1 MPAAC
6 FVIVRPSAQ
15 TGGPARGGE
24 HPISAGVV
32 QKPKLLGDAVTR
44 QQEQM
49 ILRLWR
55 DWCRLWPEQF
65 GHESLQV
72 KPQGYDPVF
81 DVIPSQTYKDFY
93 LEVVRGH
100 PSLKTLNVF
109 EVIDVTLNQV
119 RAPETSGVGAPAK
132 PAAARVAEVDLPAN
146 SPSESD
152 LPDSADRADSA

>member
-1 MPAAC
+1 M
-6 FVIVRPSAQ
+6 
-15 TGGPARGGE
+15 
-24 HPISAGVV
+24 
-32 QKPKLLGDAVTR
+32 TR

-109 EVIDVTLNQV
+109 EVIDVALNQV
-119 RAPETSGVGAPAK
+119 RAPETSSVSAPAK
-132 PAAARVAEVDLPAN
+132 PAAARVAEVDLP
-146 SPSESD
+146 ESSTPAED
-152 LPDSADRADSA
+152 TQDPVDRADSA